1 MLMTLRCHPGHTEC
15 MGDKA
20 PNQTYPP
27 EKTMTYSSNQDFH
40 TELARSLGTWLRF
53 GELFP
58 YTQSRTQLNYDRNE
72 FARHLHAAMGW
83 KKSTVDDW
91 A

>member
-1 MLMTLRCHPGHTEC
+1 

-27 EKTMTYSSNQDFH
+27 KKNMTYSSNQDFF
-40 TELARSLGTWLRF
+40 TGLLS
-53 GELFP
+53 
-58 YTQSRTQLNYDRNE
+58 TQGSILQLNKKYPTYFSRTQVNQDQATFDRYLNRV
-72 FARHLHAAMGW
+72 MGW